1 MEYPVRINNSI
12 FHIDLIVRNEE
23 GLLYP
28 IELKYKTKS
37 LACHGLLGIHKL
49 RTHSANDINRFL
61 YWKDVERLERLKQIT
76 DDKISK
82 GFVIMLTND
91 EKYWLAPKSSSQTP
105 NPIDRLFRIHPNIT
119 VQHVN

>member
-1 MEYPVRINNSI
+1 M
-12 FHIDLIVRNEE
+12 RNEE